1 MSPNPPCPVFR
12 DPPNKHV
19 WNHRSSEGETNVLLP
34 GRAERLRRY
43 LKPLTAAPAS
53 EEEQLWLPPQGQT
66 SLSIRNTWHRNHGRG
81 MITFEPDIKFLQT
94 SVLPVGDME
103 QRGLCILEPGPCDS
117 DASAELV

>member
-19 WNHRSSEGETNVLLP
+19 RNHRCSEGETKVLLP
-34 GRAERLRRY
+34 GKAER
-43 LKPLTAAPAS
+43 LTAAPAS
-53 EEEQLWLPPQGQT
+53 EEEQQWLPPQGQT

-81 MITFEPDIKFLQT
+81 MVTFEPDIKFLQT

-103 QRGLCILEPGPCDS
+103 QRGLCILEPGPCGS
-117 DASAELV
+117 DALVELV

>member
-12 DPPNKHV
+12 DPPNECV
-19 WNHRSSEGETNVLLP
+19 RNHRSSEGETKELLP

-43 LKPLTAAPAS
+43 PKPLTAAPAS
-53 EEEQLWLPPQGQT
+53 EEQLWLPLQGQT

-94 SVLPVGDME
+94 SLLPVGDME
-103 QRGLCILEPGPCDS
+103 QRGLCILEPGPCGS